1 MKRREFLY
9 AIGGTLAWPLT
20 SQAQQSVRKRRLGVL
35 MGGVVADDAEG
46 QAWATAL
53 LEGLGALGWNE
64 GDNLFIDWR
73 WAGSDPTLFER
84 YATELVALEPDLIV
98 CASSPAV
105 VALRRHTSTIPI
117 IFAVV
122 VEPVVQGFVASL
134 ARPGGNVTG
143 FSAYDPPMAGKWLEM
158 LTQLTPPA
166 TNIAVLNNPATTPYA
181 SSMMGTI
188 DEAAKSLGVSVRAMP
203 VSDEAGID
211 AAIKELG
218 AEQRRGVL
226 VLPSAFTV
234 RYRDA
239 IVASAAR
246 HRVPAVYPFR
256 EFATSG
262 GLMFYGVNH
271 PELFRHSAS
280 YIDRILKGAKPA
292 DLPVQAPTKFEL
304 IINLK
309 AAAAL
314 GVTITPSA
322 LGTADQVIE

>member
-1 MKRREFLY
+1 M
-9 AIGGTLAWPLT
+9 
-20 SQAQQSVRKRRLGVL
+20 
-35 MGGVVADDAEG
+35 
-46 QAWATAL
+46 
-53 LEGLGALGWNE
+53 
-64 GDNLFIDWR
+64 
-73 WAGSDPTLFER
+73 
-84 YATELVALEPDLIV
+84 
-98 CASSPAV
+98 
-105 VALRRHTSTIPI
+105 
-117 IFAVV
+117 
-122 VEPVVQGFVASL
+122 
-134 ARPGGNVTG
+134 
-143 FSAYDPPMAGKWLEM
+143 MA
-158 LTQLTPPA
+158 
-166 TNIAVLNNPATTPYA
+166 
-181 SSMMGTI
+181 TI
-188 DEAAKSLGVSVRAMP
+188 DTAAKSLAVSVRAMP

-211 AAIKELG
+211 TAIKELG
-218 AEQRRGVL
+218 AEQRRGLL

-239 IVASAAR
+239 IVASVAR

-309 AAAAL
+309 TAAAL
-314 GVTITPSA
+314 GVTIAPSA